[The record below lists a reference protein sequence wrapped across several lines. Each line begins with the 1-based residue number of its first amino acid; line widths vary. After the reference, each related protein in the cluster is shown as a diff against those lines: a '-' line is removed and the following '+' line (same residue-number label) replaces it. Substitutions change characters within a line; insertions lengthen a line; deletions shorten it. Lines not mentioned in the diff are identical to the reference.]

1 MKASSRVMSQ
11 PIMSGAPT
19 RHQSETCVYC
29 SFGVRREPLK
39 PFQCILPTQ
48 SMSGSF
54 HAPGFDHGQSAAC
67 FWMLS

>member
-1 MKASSRVMSQ
+1 MSQ

-19 RHQSETCVYC
+19 RHQSEMCVTC

-54 HAPGFDHGQSAAC
+54 HAPGRDQCQSGAC
-67 FWMLS
+67 FWIDP